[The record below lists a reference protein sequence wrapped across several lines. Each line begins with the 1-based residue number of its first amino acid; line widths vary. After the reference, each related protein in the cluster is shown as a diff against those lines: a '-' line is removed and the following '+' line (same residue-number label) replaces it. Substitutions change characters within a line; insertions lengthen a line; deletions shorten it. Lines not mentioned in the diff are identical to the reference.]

1 MILKCFG
8 RGNDNIAERKNQ
20 KYFFLFVKSN
30 GKQLAE
36 VSRIFEE
43 NKIECSIDEIFD
55 LNDVD
60 KALQKVLNGGS
71 KGKTLLKIDDS
82 EDNKIDNW
90 YINYNFIIKLY
101 YTNIC

>member
-1 MILKCFG
+1 MIILLKEKIK
-8 RGNDNIAERKNQ
+8 NI
-20 KYFFLFVKSN
+20 FSCLFVRSN

-55 LNDVD
+55 LNNVD

-82 EDNKIDNW
+82 EDNKI
-90 YINYNFIIKLY
+90 YN
-101 YTNIC
+101 

>member
-1 MILKCFG
+1 MIILLK
-8 RGNDNIAERKNQ
+8 EKNQ
-20 KYFFLFVKSN
+20 KYFFLFVSSN

-82 EDNKIDNW
+82 EDNKIDN
-90 YINYNFIIKLY
+90 
-101 YTNIC
+101 

>member
-1 MILKCFG
+1 LILKCFG

-20 KYFFLFVKSN
+20 KYFFLFVESN
-30 GKQLAE
+30 GSQLSQ

-43 NKIECSIDEIFD
+43 NKIQCSIDEIFD

-71 KGKTLLKIDDS
+71 KGKTLLKIDDT
-82 EDNKIDNW
+82 EDNNIDNLN
-90 YINYNFIIKLY
+90 INFNLIEK
-101 YTNIC
+101 